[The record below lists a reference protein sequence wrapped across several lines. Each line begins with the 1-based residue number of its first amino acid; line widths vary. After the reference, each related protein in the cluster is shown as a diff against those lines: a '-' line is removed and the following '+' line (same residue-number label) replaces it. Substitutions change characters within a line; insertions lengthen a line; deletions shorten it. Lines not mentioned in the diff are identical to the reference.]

1 MIFFETGDIFII
13 FFVVCGEG
21 DWYLLDGFDN
31 EILGR
36 GFGFGG
42 IASDGFGNEISG
54 GGFGFG
60 GMDSN
65 LVFALFFLFKIF
77 FLFCC
82 DFLCFYC

>member
-1 MIFFETGDIFII
+1 M
-13 FFVVCGEG
+13 CGEG
-21 DWYLLDGFDN
+21 DWYLSDGFDN

-42 IASDGFGNEISG
+42 IASDGFGNEISA

-65 LVFALFFLFKIF
+65 LVFTLFFFYLKYF
-77 FLFCC
+77 FYFV
-82 DFLCFYC
+82 FYC